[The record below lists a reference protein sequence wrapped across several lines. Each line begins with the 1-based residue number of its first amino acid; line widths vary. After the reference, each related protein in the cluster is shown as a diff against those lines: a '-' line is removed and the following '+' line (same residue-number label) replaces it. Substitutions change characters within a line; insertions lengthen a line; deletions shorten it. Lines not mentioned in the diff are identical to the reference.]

1 MKISKW
7 LALKAMKKIANQK
20 NKEERAIIK
29 KIALL
34 IFIILMS
41 SCDFT
46 PPINR
51 KIIDAQNYITKQ
63 EYKKAAYLY
72 EDILKSNPAP
82 DLRLKMCYQL
92 GELYS
97 IYLGEYK
104 KAVYYYNEV
113 KELTEDPLW
122 LIKTEEKLAEINFN
136 YRKDYKE
143 AIKNYTRLSLFT
155 PKLKKYDFFQFQ
167 IALAYY
173 YVKDT
178 ENAIK
183 QLLKIESDTNHEYF
197 VRSFYYLGLIYYEQ
211 KDYNKA
217 LFVWSE
223 YLKRETK
230 KEYVVQAKFLV
241 ANIYESTENL
251 KMAYDIYYSIADEYP
266 NPEVIENRLTSL
278 YQRRVARRR

>member
-1 MKISKW
+1 
-7 LALKAMKKIANQK
+7 MKK
-20 NKEERAIIK
+20 
-29 KIALL
+29 LL
-34 IFIILMS
+34 ILFISTLLVAG
-41 SCDFT
+41 CDFT

-51 KIIDAQNYITKQ
+51 KIIDAQNYISDGK
-63 EYKKAAYLY
+63 YNKAAFLY
-72 EDILKSNPAP
+72 EDILKSNPGP
-82 DLRLKMCYQL
+82 ELRLKICYQL

-113 KELTEDPLW
+113 KDLTEDPLW

-136 YRKDYKE
+136 YRKNYKD
-143 AIKNYTRLSLFT
+143 AIKNYTKLSEFT
-155 PKLKKYDFFQFQ
+155 PKLKKFDFFQLQ
-167 IALAYY
+167 IALANYY
-173 YVKDT
+173 LNET
-178 ENAIK
+178 EKAIE
-183 QLLKIESDTNHEYF
+183 QLTKIQSDPNHEYF
-197 VRSFYYLGLIYYEQ
+197 IRSFYYLGLIYFEK

-251 KMAYDIYYSIADEYP
+251 KMAYDIYYSIANDYP
-266 NPEVIENRLTSL
+266 NPDVIQNRLTAL
-278 YQRRVARRR
+278 YERRVSRRR

>member
-1 MKISKW
+1 MKH
-7 LALKAMKKIANQK
+7 QK
-20 NKEERAIIK
+20 QNNLFKFLIRVVVLTT
-29 KIALL
+29 ALL
-34 IFIILMS
+34 FI

-51 KIIDAQNYITKQ
+51 KIIDAQNYITVQK
-63 EYKKAAYLY
+63 YNKAAFLY
-72 EDILKSNPAP
+72 EDILKSNPGP
-82 DLRLKMCYQL
+82 DLRLKICYQL

-104 KAVYYYNEV
+104 KSVYYYNEV
-113 KELTEDPLW
+113 KDLTEDPLW
-122 LIKTEEKLAEINFN
+122 LIKTEEKLAEINYS
-136 YRKDYKE
+136 YRKNYKD
-143 AIKNYTRLSLFT
+143 AIKNYTKLSEFT
-155 PKLKKYDFFQFQ
+155 PKLKKYDYFQLQ

-173 YVKDT
+173 YLNDS

-183 QLLKIESDTNHEYF
+183 QLTKIQTDPNHEF
-197 VRSFYYLGLIYYEQ
+197 FIRSFYYLGLIYFEK

-230 KEYVVQAKFLV
+230 KEYIVQAKFLV

-251 KMAYDIYYSIADEYP
+251 KMAYDIYYSIAGDYP
-266 NPEVIENRLTSL
+266 NPDVIQNRLTAL
-278 YQRRVARRR
+278 YERRVSRRR